1 MGRREGQK
9 AEGGRDLLTRAV
21 VPLAAAGVHRLQ
33 TDWTELRQTD
43 WTDWAEGL
51 QEGRPEGRR
60 LAEGPAACPGPPQW
74 QQTRQTPV
82 LEMTLPAGPRE
93 AQQRAVGPGEA
104 QQRAAG
110 PGERQQRVEGPRC
123 LLPRDLC

>member
-1 MGRREGQK
+1 MGRREGQQ

-21 VPLAAAGVHRLQ
+21 VPLAAAGVRRLQ

-51 QEGRPEGRR
+51 REGRQEGRR
-60 LAEGPAACPGPPQW
+60 LAEGPGACPGPPQW

-93 AQQRAVGPGEA
+93 DQQRAAGPGEA